1 MTAIGPGPSVK
12 NDYKNIDMKYHD
24 DIQHQTN
31 K

>member
-12 NDYKNIDMKYHD
+12 NDYKNIDMKYD